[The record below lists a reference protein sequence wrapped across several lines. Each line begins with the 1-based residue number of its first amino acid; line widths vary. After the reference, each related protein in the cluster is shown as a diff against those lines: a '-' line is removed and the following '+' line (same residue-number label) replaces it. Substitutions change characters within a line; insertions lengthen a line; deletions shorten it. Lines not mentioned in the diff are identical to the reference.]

1 MPFFVY
7 MILSKQDDKWISYV
21 GYTNNIRNRISLHN
35 SSKGAKFTKGKKW
48 QLIYFRK
55 YQNKVDAMKNEYKLK
70 KNYKLRSKIKLDF
83 INAKKNIYHITL

>member
-7 MILSKQDDKWISYV
+7 MILSKHKDKFISYV

-48 QLIYFRK
+48 ELIYFKR
-55 YQNKVDAMKNEYKLK
+55 YQNKIDAMKNEYKLK
-70 KNYKLRSKIKLDF
+70 KDYKLRLKIKKDF
-83 INAKKNIYHITL
+83 IKNV

>member
-1 MPFFVY
+1 MSFFVY
-7 MILSKQDDKWISYV
+7 MILSKHKDKFVSYV

-48 QLIYFRK
+48 KLIYFKK

-70 KNYKLRSKIKLDF
+70 KDYKLRLKIKKDF
-83 INAKKNIYHITL
+83 IKNV